1 MIVIRITII
10 NALITIKNDLD
21 AIDLILCKTLKITPF
36 KRNYDAS
43 FGKIAIILKRYD
55 LNENPRN
62 LRFRFTL
69 FMQEF
74 FDSMPQDQWN
84 LKDPTFIKQSEEFAI
99 RKFKEWVLEQV
110 T

>member
-1 MIVIRITII
+1 MTINKDMDSITS
-10 NALITIKNDLD
+10 
-21 AIDLILCKTLKITPF
+21 ILYETLKITPF
-36 KRNYDAS
+36 KRDYDAS
-43 FGKIAIILKRYD
+43 FGKIAIILRRYN

-74 FDSMPQDQWN
+74 FDSVPQDQWN
-84 LKDPTFIKQSEEFAI
+84 LKDPAFIKQSEEFASI
-99 RKFKEWVLEQV
+99 KFKEWILDQV

>member
-1 MIVIRITII
+1 
-10 NALITIKNDLD
+10 LITIKNDLD
-21 AIDLILCKTLKITPF
+21 TIDSILFDTLEITPF
-36 KRNYDAS
+36 KRDYDIS
-43 FGKIAIILKRYD
+43 FGKIATILNRYN
-55 LNENPRN
+55 LNENSRN

-74 FDSMPQDQWN
+74 FDSVPQDQWD
-84 LKDPTFIKQSEEFAI
+84 LKDSKFIKQSEEFAI

>member
-1 MIVIRITII
+1 MQ
-10 NALITIKNDLD
+10 ALITINKDMD
-21 AIDLILCKTLKITPF
+21 SITSILYETVKITPF
-36 KRNYDAS
+36 KRDYDAS
-43 FGKIAIILKRYD
+43 FGKIAIILKRYN

-69 FMQEF
+69 SMKEF
-74 FDSMPQDQWN
+74 FDSVPQDQWN

-99 RKFKEWVLEQV
+99 IKFKEWVLDQV

>member
-1 MIVIRITII
+1 MQ
-10 NALITIKNDLD
+10 ALITIKKDLD
-21 AIDLILCKTLKITPF
+21 SGTSILYDTLRITPF
-36 KRNYDAS
+36 KRDYDTS
-43 FGKIAIILKRYD
+43 FGKIANILKRYD
-55 LNENPRN
+55 LSENPRN

-74 FDSMPQDQWN
+74 FDSIPQDQWN

-99 RKFKEWVLEQV
+99 SKFKEWILEQV

>member
-1 MIVIRITII
+1 MQ
-10 NALITIKNDLD
+10 ALITINKDMD
-21 AIDLILCKTLKITPF
+21 SVTSILYETLKITPF
-36 KRNYDAS
+36 KRDYDAS
-43 FGKIAIILKRYD
+43 FGKIVIILKRYN

-74 FDSMPQDQWN
+74 FDSVPQDQWN

-99 RKFKEWVLEQV
+99 RKFKEWILDQV

>member
-1 MIVIRITII
+1 MDSISS
-10 NALITIKNDLD
+10 
-21 AIDLILCKTLKITPF
+21 ILYETLKITPF
-36 KRNYDAS
+36 KRDYDSS
-43 FGKIAIILKRYD
+43 FGKIAIILERYN

-74 FDSMPQDQWN
+74 FDSIPQEQWN

-99 RKFKEWVLEQV
+99 MKFKEWILDQV

>member
-1 MIVIRITII
+1 MITINKDMDSI
-10 NALITIKNDLD
+10 AS
-21 AIDLILCKTLKITPF
+21 ILYETLKITPF
-36 KRNYDAS
+36 KRDYDSS
-43 FGKIAIILKRYD
+43 FGKIAIILERYN

-69 FMQEF
+69 LMQEF
-74 FDSMPQDQWN
+74 FDSIPQDQWN

-99 RKFKEWVLEQV
+99 MKFKEWILDQV

>member
-1 MIVIRITII
+1 MQVLMTINKDMDSITS
-10 NALITIKNDLD
+10 
-21 AIDLILCKTLKITPF
+21 ILYETLKITPF
-36 KRNYDAS
+36 KRDYDAS
-43 FGKIAIILKRYD
+43 FGKITIILKRYN

-74 FDSMPQDQWN
+74 FDSVPQDQWN

-99 RKFKEWVLEQV
+99 MKFKEWILDQV

>member
-1 MIVIRITII
+1 MQ
-10 NALITIKNDLD
+10 ALITINKDMD
-21 AIDLILCKTLKITPF
+21 SITSILYETLKITPF
-36 KRNYDAS
+36 KRDYDAS
-43 FGKIAIILKRYD
+43 FGKITIILKRYN

-74 FDSMPQDQWN
+74 FDSVPQDQWN
-84 LKDPTFIKQSEEFAI
+84 LKDPTFIKQSEEFACT
-99 RKFKEWVLEQV
+99 KFKEWILDQV

>member
-1 MIVIRITII
+1 MVTINKDMDSI
-10 NALITIKNDLD
+10 AS
-21 AIDLILCKTLKITPF
+21 ILYETLKITPF
-36 KRNYDAS
+36 KRDYDSS
-43 FGKIAIILKRYD
+43 FGKIAIILERYN

-74 FDSMPQDQWN
+74 FDSVPQDQWN

-99 RKFKEWVLEQV
+99 IKFKEWILDQV

>member
-1 MIVIRITII
+1 MD
-10 NALITIKNDLD
+10 ALITINKDMD
-21 AIDLILCKTLKITPF
+21 SITSILYETLKITPF
-36 KRNYDAS
+36 KRDYDAS
-43 FGKIAIILKRYD
+43 FGKIVIILKRYN

-74 FDSMPQDQWN
+74 FDSVPQDQWN

-99 RKFKEWVLEQV
+99 RKFKEWILDQV

>member
-1 MIVIRITII
+1 MQ
-10 NALITIKNDLD
+10 ALITIKKDLD
-21 AIDLILCKTLKITPF
+21 SVTSILYDTLKITPF
-36 KRNYDAS
+36 KRDYDTS
-43 FGKIAIILKRYD
+43 FGKIANILRRYD
-55 LNENPRN
+55 LSENPRN

-74 FDSMPQDQWN
+74 FDSIPQDQWN

-99 RKFKEWVLEQV
+99 RKFKEWILEQV

>member
-1 MIVIRITII
+1 MQ
-10 NALITIKNDLD
+10 ALITINKD
-21 AIDLILCKTLKITPF
+21 IDSITSILYETLKITPF
-36 KRNYDAS
+36 KRDYDAS
-43 FGKIAIILKRYD
+43 FGKIAIILKRYN

-74 FDSMPQDQWN
+74 FDSIPQDQWN
-84 LKDPTFIKQSEEFAI
+84 LKNPTFIKQSEEFAI
-99 RKFKEWVLEQV
+99 RKFKEWIFDQV

>member
-1 MIVIRITII
+1 MQ
-10 NALITIKNDLD
+10 ALITINKDMD
-21 AIDLILCKTLKITPF
+21 SITSILYETLKITPF
-36 KRNYDAS
+36 KRDYDAS
-43 FGKIAIILKRYD
+43 FGKIAIILKRYN

-74 FDSMPQDQWN
+74 FDSVPQDQWN

-99 RKFKEWVLEQV
+99 MKFKEWILDQV

>member
-1 MIVIRITII
+1 MQ
-10 NALITIKNDLD
+10 ALITINKDMD
-21 AIDLILCKTLKITPF
+21 SITSILYETLKITPF
-36 KRNYDAS
+36 KRDYDAS
-43 FGKIAIILKRYD
+43 FGKIAIILKRYNV
-55 LNENPRN
+55 NENPRN

-74 FDSMPQDQWN
+74 FDSVPQDQWN

-99 RKFKEWVLEQV
+99 RKFKEWILDQV

>member
-1 MIVIRITII
+1 MQVLMTINKDMDSITS
-10 NALITIKNDLD
+10 
-21 AIDLILCKTLKITPF
+21 ILYETLKITPF
-36 KRNYDAS
+36 KRDYDAS
-43 FGKIAIILKRYD
+43 FGKIAIILRRYN

-74 FDSMPQDQWN
+74 FDSVPQDQWN

-99 RKFKEWVLEQV
+99 MKFKEWILDQV

>member
-1 MIVIRITII
+1 M
-10 NALITIKNDLD
+10 ITIKNDLD
-21 AIDLILCKTLKITPF
+21 SIDSILYQTLEITPF
-36 KRNYDAS
+36 KRNYDIS
-43 FGKIAIILKRYD
+43 FGKITTILNRYD

-69 FMQEF
+69 FMKEF
-74 FDSMPQDQWN
+74 FDSVPQDRWN
-84 LKDPTFIKQSEEFAI
+84 LKDPKFIKKSEEFAI

>member
-1 MIVIRITII
+1 MQ
-10 NALITIKNDLD
+10 ALITINKDMD
-21 AIDLILCKTLKITPF
+21 SITSILYETLKITPF
-36 KRNYDAS
+36 KRDYDAS
-43 FGKIAIILKRYD
+43 FGKIAIILKRYN

-74 FDSMPQDQWN
+74 FDSIPQDQWN

-99 RKFKEWVLEQV
+99 RKFKEWIFDQV

>member
-1 MIVIRITII
+1 
-10 NALITIKNDLD
+10 LITIKNDLD
-21 AIDLILCKTLKITPF
+21 SIDSILYQTLEITPF
-36 KRNYDAS
+36 KRNYDIS
-43 FGKIAIILKRYD
+43 FGKITTILNRYD

-74 FDSMPQDQWN
+74 FDSVPQDRWN
-84 LKDPTFIKQSEEFAI
+84 LMDPKFIKQSEEFAI

>member
-1 MIVIRITII
+1 MQ
-10 NALITIKNDLD
+10 ALITINKDMD
-21 AIDLILCKTLKITPF
+21 SVTSILYETIKITPF
-36 KRNYDAS
+36 KRDYDAS
-43 FGKIAIILKRYD
+43 FGKIAIILKRYN

-74 FDSMPQDQWN
+74 FDSVPQDQWN

-99 RKFKEWVLEQV
+99 RKFKEWILDQV

>member
-1 MIVIRITII
+1 MQ
-10 NALITIKNDLD
+10 ALITIKKDLD
-21 AIDLILCKTLKITPF
+21 SVSSILYDTLKITPF
-36 KRNYDAS
+36 KRDYDTS
-43 FGKIAIILKRYD
+43 FGNIANILKRYD
-55 LNENPRN
+55 LRENPRN

-74 FDSMPQDQWN
+74 FDSIPQDQWN

-99 RKFKEWVLEQV
+99 RKFKEWILEQV

>member
-1 MIVIRITII
+1 MQ
-10 NALITIKNDLD
+10 ALITIKKDLD
-21 AIDLILCKTLKITPF
+21 SVSSILYDTLKMTPF
-36 KRNYDAS
+36 KRDYDTS
-43 FGKIAIILKRYD
+43 FGKIANILKRYD
-55 LNENPRN
+55 LSENPRN

-74 FDSMPQDQWN
+74 FDSIPQDQWN

-99 RKFKEWVLEQV
+99 RKFKEWILEQV